1 MPVVFDEI
9 SGEVAPERSAASAEQ
24 PRETGTERGPDPAER
39 VRQELRLVRERE
51 QRLIAD

>member
-9 SGEVAPERSAASAEQ
+9 SGEVAPERSAESPAPQQGAGE
-24 PRETGTERGPDPAER
+24 PGPDQAEL
-39 VRQELRLVRERE
+39 VRHELRMVRARE

>member
-9 SGEVAPERSAASAEQ
+9 SGEVAPERGERAEL
-24 PRETGTERGPDPAER
+24 RERTAPVPGPDPAEL
-39 VRQELRLVRERE
+39 VRRELQLARERE